1 MDTPVARPA
10 TVKPGGRSGWW
21 FWRAGYVLVVGAWL
35 VWVVVATDFSR
46 LAGASWSD
54 GAAPVFILAWL
65 LLPIGLGLLWRFSLG
80 CGSRVWLP
88 WPLTARVQALA
99 WAGRYLPGKAG
110 MWIAKLSLV
119 GRSGLDWRVLGHS
132 LLVEQG
138 VFVIAGGLLAALLL
152 PWPNRVLGHGMD
164 SGWAEVLALAQASPV
179 LVLSL
184 VVIVVLTAISV
195 LIWLGRRGGLRLS
208 APVWLALLVGHGAL
222 HVVLGLG
229 LYPLLAAVLPD
240 AAAALG
246 PWGTV
251 GALAFANVAGILAVI
266 APAGLGVREAGLA
279 ALLLAWASWPDALAF
294 AALARLLSVL
304 ADLAFVVF
312 AGIAGR
318 LMADSDPANR
328 FD

>member
-1 MDTPVARPA
+1 MDDLAARAAPVN
-10 TVKPGGRSGWW
+10 PGGRSGWW
-21 FWRAGYVLVVGAWL
+21 LWRAGYVLVVGAWL
-35 VWVVVATDFSR
+35 VWVVVATDFSL

-54 GAAPVFILAWL
+54 GAAPVFVFAWL

-88 WPLTARVQALA
+88 WPVTARVQALA
-99 WAGRYLPGKAG
+99 WGGRYLPGKAG

-119 GRSGLDWRVLGHS
+119 GRGGLDWRVLGHS
-132 LLVEQG
+132 LLIEQG
-138 VFVIAGGLLAALLL
+138 VFVIAGGLLALFLL
-152 PWPNRVLGHGMD
+152 PWPDRVLRFGAD
-164 SGWAEVLALAQASPV
+164 SGWAEPLAFAQGSPV

-184 VVIVVLTAISV
+184 AVIVVLAAIFA

-208 APVWLALLVGHGAL
+208 APVWLALLFGHGVL

-251 GALAFANVAGILAVI
+251 GVLAFANVVGILAVI

-279 ALLLAWASWPDALAF
+279 AFLLAWATWSDALAF

-304 ADLAFVVF
+304 ADLAFVVL

-318 LMADSDPANR
+318 VMADSDPANR